1 MPFHHCSIVQED
13 GTTVAQHVG
22 AAIEET
28 TRDGV
33 TEWYAT
39 LTVTQL
45 ATLAA
50 GHRYR
55 LQLDDGRVGEF
66 LVRRNTSTGG
76 ENRAVAVRGTGPL
89 RAP

>member
-13 GTTVAQHVG
+13 GTVVAQHID
-22 AAIEET
+22 AALEET
-28 TRDGV
+28 TREGV

-39 LTVTQL
+39 LTVTHA
-45 ATLAA
+45 ATLVA

-55 LQLDDGRVGEF
+55 LLLDDGRAGEF
-66 LVRRNTSTGG
+66 MVRRNTSTGG